1 MGAWRV
7 RRLGRLAALLLC
19 LAAAGDGAAARD
31 VPAKVEVLGT
41 AFRLTMTDGRVLA
54 GADLVGAGGPR
65 LRVRIDAV
73 RPDPRDP
80 AGRHDRQ
87 DVALALMRLVVTG
100 RVEQT
105 GSRYALA
112 AGRDGP
118 PEAA

>member
-1 MGAWRV
+1 
-7 RRLGRLAALLLC
+7 
-19 LAAAGDGAAARD
+19 
-31 VPAKVEVLGT
+31 
-41 AFRLTMTDGRVLA
+41 MTDGRVLA
-54 GADLVGAGGPR
+54 GADLVGAGGTR